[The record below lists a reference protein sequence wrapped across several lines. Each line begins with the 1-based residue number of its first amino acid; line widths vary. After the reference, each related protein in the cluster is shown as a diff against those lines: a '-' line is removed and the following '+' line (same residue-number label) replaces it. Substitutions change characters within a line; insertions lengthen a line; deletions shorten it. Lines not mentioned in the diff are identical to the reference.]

1 MDWSVEISEVGALTR
16 NVKVAI
22 ASGRFSNDV
31 KNALSKHARTAQ
43 LKGFRPGKAPL
54 SMIEKLYGERIQFE
68 TAQRLIDESFSAVVQ
83 ERELAYIGD
92 PNISIKSMTLDQ
104 GIEYTAEIEL
114 YPRPEIK
121 DYSSFK
127 ISVAKRSVTEAAV
140 DQVINRLREQRGKLE
155 KVESRDVVQERDVLN
170 LEVTVTASGEADAKP
185 EPAFVQLGR
194 KQLPEEIEQGLV
206 GCKLGQTKSF
216 ELTVPATHHVVEMRG
231 KKAKYEVLVKEIYAI
246 ELPELNDEFV
256 QSASSDL
263 KTVAELR
270 ERITADLQEENERQ
284 SRVDAQ
290 TKILDLLV
298 DQNQFEVPARLV
310 DQELRTLVTRSGA
323 LDVRNMDRDAPFPLD
338 DYREAFGEMARKRVQ
353 RAVIVDRICELEK
366 IEPGKDEIQKGL
378 GNITESGMDDKQLK
392 DFFKDRGR
400 VQSFVADL
408 RREMA
413 LDLLFARA
421 QIEYTAES

>member
-1 MDWSVEISEVGALTR
+1 MDWSVEISEVSALTR

-22 ASGRFSNDV
+22 ASGRFSNEV
-31 KNALSKHARTAQ
+31 KSALSKHARTAQ

-92 PNISIKSMTLDQ
+92 PNISIKSITLDQ

-127 ISVAKRSVTEAAV
+127 LSVPKRAVSEADV
-140 DQVINRLREQRGKLE
+140 DRVIDRLREQRGKLA
-155 KVESRDVVQERDVLN
+155 KVESRDVVQAKDVLN
-170 LEVTVTASGEADAKP
+170 LEVTVTAAGDEAAKP

-194 KQLPEEIEQGLV
+194 KQLPDEIENGLV
-206 GCKLGQTKSF
+206 GAKVGDTRSF
-216 ELTVPATHHVVEMRG
+216 ELKVPDSHHVAEMRG
-231 KKAKYEVLVKEIYAI
+231 KDAKYQVLIKEIYQI

-256 QSASSDL
+256 QSASSDI
-263 KTVAELR
+263 KTVADLR
-270 ERITADLQEENERQ
+270 QRISSDLQEENERQ

-290 TKILDLLV
+290 TKILDQLV
-298 DQNQFEVPARLV
+298 DQNDFEVPARLV
-310 DQELRTLVTRSGA
+310 DQELRSLVTRSGA
-323 LDVRNMDRDAPFPLD
+323 LDVRNMDRNAPFPLD
-338 DYREAFGEMARKRVQ
+338 EYREAFGEMARKRVQ

-378 GNITESGMDDKQLK
+378 GSITESGMDDKQLK

-413 LDLLFARA
+413 LDLLFSRA
-421 QIEYTAES
+421 QIEYTAEK